1 MRNDCNIVR
10 DLLPLYIENMVSED
24 TAAFIK
30 EHLANCPACSK
41 ALGDM
46 NTPTMPVAKMDVAPL
61 KNIKKKLHKNKVQT
75 IAFTVIVVFALAM
88 SIFSYLT
95 SPSYFPYTSELLSV
109 AENPDGTVTVDFN
122 ESVTGYKLQET
133 QSPDGDCTIY
143 TLEAW
148 TTTWDMLFQERGTQN
163 VIIDAEDDMPFVLYY
178 AQNHSDG
185 GNTAEDVFLY
195 GNTSAPFAGI
205 IISLPGLSLCYL
217 LLLAAGAFLVL
228 GGAWLAF
235 RKKRNVRHKIEKLLL
250 LPVSYAIGHLC
261 VLGFATLSY
270 SEQRDF
276 SLIVVIS
283 TMVYCA
289 FLLLLDIYATRKE
302 LRQIDGYT

>member
-24 TAAFIK
+24 TVAFIK

-41 ALGDM
+41 ALSDM
-46 NTPTMPVAKMDVAPL
+46 NTPIMSVAKMNVAPL
-61 KNIKKKLHKNKVQT
+61 KNIKKKLYKNKVQT
-75 IAFTVIVVFALAM
+75 IVFTVMVVFALVM

-95 SPSYFPYTSELLSV
+95 SPSYFPYASELLSV
-109 AENPDGTVTVDFN
+109 SENSDGTVTVIFN
-122 ESVTGYKLQET
+122 ESVTGYSLRET
-133 QSPDGDCTIY
+133 QSPDGDYTVYTI
-143 TLEAW
+143 EAW
-148 TTTWDMLFQERGTQN
+148 TTTWDVLFQERGTPN
-163 VIIDAEDDMPFVLYY
+163 AIIAAKDDMPFVLYY
-178 AQNHSDG
+178 AQNYSED
-185 GNTAEDVFLY
+185 GNTAEDILLY
-195 GNTSAPFAGI
+195 GNISAHSGGV
-205 IISLPGLSLCYL
+205 ISLPGISLWYL
-217 LLLAAGAFLVL
+217 LLLAAVAFLVL
-228 GGAWLAF
+228 GVAWLVF

-250 LPVSYAIGHLC
+250 LPVSYTIGHLC

-289 FLLLLDIYATRKE
+289 FLLFLDIYATRKE
-302 LRQIDGYT
+302 LRQIDGYK

>member
-46 NTPTMPVAKMDVAPL
+46 NTPIMPVAKMNVASL
-61 KNIKKKLHKNKVQT
+61 KNIKKKLYKNKVQT
-75 IAFTVIVVFALAM
+75 IVFTVIVVFALVM

-95 SPSYFPYTSELLSV
+95 SPSYFPYASELLSV
-109 AENPDGTVTVDFN
+109 SENSDGTVTVIFN
-122 ESVTGYKLQET
+122 ESVTGYSLRET
-133 QSPDGDCTIY
+133 QSPDGDYTVYTI
-143 TLEAW
+143 EAW
-148 TTTWDMLFQERGTQN
+148 TTTWDVLFQERGTPN
-163 VIIDAEDDMPFVLYY
+163 AIIAAKDDMPFVLYY
-178 AQNHSDG
+178 AQNYSED
-185 GNTAEDVFLY
+185 GNTAEDILLY
-195 GNTSAPFAGI
+195 GNISAHSGDV
-205 IISLPGLSLCYL
+205 ISLPGISLWYL
-217 LLLAAGAFLVL
+217 LLLAAVAFLVL
-228 GGAWLAF
+228 GVAWLVF

-302 LRQIDGYT
+302 LRQIDGYK